1 MVASNWLVDDEA
13 AASLISYFCSQIAE
27 QPKDDKPADYAKALH
42 DAKRWVRKQEKWS
55 SPYYWGTFVL
65 VGPD

>member
-13 AASLISYFCSQIAE
+13 AASLVSVFCSIIANG
-27 QPKDDKPADYAKALH
+27 AKAGQVDHAQALH
-42 DAKRWVRKQEKWS
+42 DAKLWVRNQSKWQ

-65 VGPD
+65 VGPN